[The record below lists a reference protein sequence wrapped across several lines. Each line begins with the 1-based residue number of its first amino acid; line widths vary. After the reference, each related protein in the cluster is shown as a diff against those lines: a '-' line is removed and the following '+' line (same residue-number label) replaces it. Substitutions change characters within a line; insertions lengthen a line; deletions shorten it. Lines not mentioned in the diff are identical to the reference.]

1 MELRFSVRDT
11 GIGIAEDQFDS
22 VFDAFTQVDASSTRR
37 HGGSGLGL
45 AIVKEL
51 ADLMGGR
58 VGVDSQLDQGS
69 TFWFELRLKIGAEPP
84 PRARAGATRAQS
96 ISSCRRRTSC
106 SPRTTP

>member
-1 MELRFSVRDT
+1 MQLRFSVRDT

-69 TFWFELRLKIGAEPP
+69 TFWFELRLKIGAEPAAARRRR
-84 PRARAGATRAQS
+84 RASRS
-96 ISSCRRRTSC
+96 MSSCRRRTSC